1 MFGLELGYVSSL
13 RSLSTVNNF
22 ELYLS
27 AFLKRLE
34 AFHVQSGV
42 VNEYIVALLVA
53 DKSVTFL
60 VVEPLYST
68 SVHMIPPKKYKK

>member
-1 MFGLELGYVSSL
+1 MRLLLLWLLVSAHGLEQALSSL
-13 RSLSTVNNF
+13 
-22 ELYLS
+22 
-27 AFLKRLE
+27 LKRLE

>member
-1 MFGLELGYVSSL
+1 MFQLQLCNINSL
-13 RSLSTVNNF
+13 RSLSSVDYI
-22 ELYLS
+22 ELYRS
-27 AFLKRLE
+27 ALVQRLE